1 MCPDS
6 FAEDTPLI
14 VPDWPAPER
23 VRAFSTTRLGGVS
36 TGRWGALN
44 LGGHV
49 GDDPS
54 RVHHN
59 RERLARWCALEP
71 ERFGW
76 LNQVHGVGVA
86 TLPVAGVPDADAAV
100 AGSPGQVCVVL
111 TADCLPVLFCNRQG
125 TRVAAAHAG
134 WRGLASGVLARVVT
148 ALGEPAELMAWLGP
162 AIGPAAFEVG
172 PEVKEAFVQHD
183 PDAEAAFTCGGAR
196 PGHLMADLFQLARLQ
211 LRALGV
217 RHIYGGDFCTWSD
230 AERFYSYRR
239 DGQTGRMASG
249 IWIDASGRID

>member
-1 MCPDS
+1 M
-6 FAEDTPLI
+6 
-14 VPDWPAPER
+14 
-23 VRAFSTTRLGGVS
+23 
-36 TGRWGALN
+36 
-44 LGGHV
+44 
-49 GDDPS
+49 
-54 RVHHN
+54 
-59 RERLARWCALEP
+59 
-71 ERFGW
+71 
-76 LNQVHGVGVA
+76 A